1 MRGRFSWQ
9 KTRQAEVDQSP
20 RISRVQSKRKREMAQ
35 RASRLNRE
43 GAVMEEATVGNVQ
56 ERQAPGEGQLL
67 FWGLG
72 WAR

>member
-1 MRGRFSWQ
+1 
-9 KTRQAEVDQSP
+9 
-20 RISRVQSKRKREMAQ
+20 
-35 RASRLNRE
+35 
-43 GAVMEEATVGNVQ
+43 MEEATVENVQ